1 MLIALASCTA
11 SEAAPSPTASNI
23 AAPKGWSVDPALAK
37 TAAAAAAGDKVNVL
51 GSDAWSDGS
60 RGCYAIWLDLSG
72 GAGPVDAAADGLIA
86 ATTKELTGVKIRDLQ
101 KPVVGET
108 GTLAFAFDVYPA
120 PPSGGAASPRKA
132 GLATP
137 YHGKLRAEL
146 TKLGEIRALACLWN
160 QREPKTCETGCTA
173 MLGAVK

>member
-1 MLIALASCTA
+1 MLVVLASCAA

-23 AAPKGWSVDPALAK
+23 AAPKGWIADPALAK
-37 TAAAAAAGDKVNVL
+37 TAAAAAAGDKVSVL

-86 ATTKELTGVKIRDLQ
+86 AMTKELTGVKIRDLQ

-108 GTLAFAFDVYPA
+108 GTLAFAFEKP
-120 PPSGGAASPRKA
+120 
-132 GLATP
+132 P

-146 TKLGEIRALACLWN
+146 TKAGEIRALACLWN
-160 QREPKTCETGCTA
+160 QREPKTCEAGCTA

>member
-1 MLIALASCTA
+1 MLIALASCAA

-23 AAPKGWSVDPALAK
+23 AAPKGWIADPALAK
-37 TAAAAAAGDKVNVL
+37 AAATAATGDKVSVL
-51 GSDAWSDGS
+51 GSDAWSDAS

-86 ATTKELTGVKIRDLQ
+86 AMSKELTGVKIRDRQ
-101 KPVVGET
+101 TPVPAET
-108 GTLAFAFDVYPA
+108 GTLAFAFDKP
-120 PPSGGAASPRKA
+120 
-132 GLATP
+132 P

-146 TKLGEIRALACLWN
+146 TKNGEIRALACMWN
-160 QREPKTCETGCTA
+160 QREPKTCEVGCTA

>member
-1 MLIALASCTA
+1 MLIALASCAA

-23 AAPKGWSVDPALAK
+23 AAPKGWIADPALAK
-37 TAAAAAAGDKVNVL
+37 TAAAAAAGDKVSVL

-108 GTLAFAFDVYPA
+108 GTLAFAFD
-120 PPSGGAASPRKA
+120 K
-132 GLATP
+132 TP

-146 TKLGEIRALACLWN
+146 TKAGEIRALACMWN

>member
-1 MLIALASCTA
+1 MLIALASCAA

-23 AAPKGWSVDPALAK
+23 AAPKGWIADPALAK
-37 TAAAAAAGDKVNVL
+37 TAAAAAVGDKVTVL

-72 GAGPVDAAADGLIA
+72 GAGPVDVAADALIA
-86 ATTKELTGVKIRDLQ
+86 ATTRELTGVKIHDVQ

-108 GTLAFAFDVYPA
+108 GTLAFAFAKP
-120 PPSGGAASPRKA
+120 
-132 GLATP
+132 P

-146 TKLGEIRALACLWN
+146 TKVGEIRALACMWN